1 MSEHLTPSEAL
12 TAAIKTAGSQSALGR
27 ACGVSQTA
35 VWKWVE
41 KAGQISAEHALKA
54 AEVTGVSAHD
64 LRPDIYPRSKV
75 RFLTG
80 GQPVPPPEPLSGA
93 VMAGYGKTQAALAQV
108 PQRSCA

>member
-1 MSEHLTPSEAL
+1 MTPSEAL

-54 AEVTGVSAHD
+54 AEITGVSAHD

-75 RFLTG
+75 RFLNG
-80 GQPVPPPEPLSGA
+80 PSAPPPEPISGA
-93 VMAGYGKTQAALAQV
+93 VMAGYGKTQAGLPQA
-108 PQRSCA
+108 QRSCA